1 MDLNDFGFEKISAG
15 SDVDENSA
23 EFALARVVSE
33 QKERYC
39 IVTAQ
44 GEYDAEIT
52 GNMRYA
58 AQGRDDFP
66 AVGDWVRASLFE
78 NNFALIH
85 SILPRY
91 SVLKRSAIEKFGE
104 SQIIAA
110 NIDYSL
116 ILSAADRDFNINRVE
131 RYLTICNEANIKS
144 IIVLTKIDLLDQ
156 SVIEGLRLAMSE
168 RIPNVPTVFI
178 SNETLSGYEQLN
190 ALLLKGS
197 TYCMIGSSGVGKSTL
212 LNRLSGKEVM
222 KTADISAVTN
232 KGRHTTSYR
241 ELVALQNGAIMI
253 DNPGMREVG
262 IGDSGKGLEI
272 TYDRIKELAQGCRF
286 RDCTH
291 ENEAGCAV
299 LAALANKEIDPSV
312 YENFM
317 KLENENRYF
326 HSTVVEK
333 RKKDRD
339 FGKMVKN
346 YMKDKKQG
354 KF

>member
-1 MDLNDFGFEKISAG
+1 MDINDLGYPKLKELIDPSSISTEFELG
-15 SDVDENSA
+15 
-23 EFALARVVSE
+23 RVVSE

-39 IVTAQ
+39 IATDH

-66 AVGDWVRASLFE
+66 AVGDWVFASLYE

-131 RYLTICNEANIKS
+131 RYLTICNEANIQS
-144 IIVLTKIDLLDQ
+144 IIILSKIDLLAE
-156 SVIEGLRLAMSE
+156 SEIYGLRIAMRE
-168 RIPNVPTVFI
+168 RIPNVPTVLI
-178 SNETLSGYEQLN
+178 SNETLSGYDHLN
-190 ALLLKGS
+190 ALLIKGL

-212 LNRLSGKEVM
+212 LNRLSGNNVM

-241 ELVALQNGAIMI
+241 ELVVLRNGAIMI

-262 IGDSGKGLEI
+262 IGDSGKGLDI
-272 TYDRIKELAQGCRF
+272 TYDRIKELSEGCKF

-312 YENFM
+312 YENFI
-317 KLENENRYF
+317 KLENEKRYF

-333 RKKDRD
+333 RKKDKD